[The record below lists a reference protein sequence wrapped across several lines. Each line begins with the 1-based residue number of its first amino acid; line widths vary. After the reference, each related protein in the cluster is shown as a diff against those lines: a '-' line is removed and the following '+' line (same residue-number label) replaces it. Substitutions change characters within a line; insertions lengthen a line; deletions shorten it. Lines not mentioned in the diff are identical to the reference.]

1 MFMKSDN
8 DSETGLRLNRSK
20 YSKNII
26 FSYLNINSIRNK
38 FDSVRAAITNYVDIL
53 IAAETKIN
61 ESFPTAQFA
70 IDGFHKP
77 LRLDA
82 TDKSGGLLVYVRS
95 YLPLRRLSKHEI
107 PSDIQALV
115 FEINL
120 RKKKWSFLSI
130 YKPPSQNC
138 QYFLNSLHN
147 IIYIYSGV
155 YGNHILLGDFNMDP
169 SHTQLSAF
177 MEHYN
182 YYNHI
187 KSNTC
192 FKGDGSCIDLILT
205 NRKYCFKNRSSF
217 GTGISDHHHFT
228 YSMLK
233 TTFDKEESKKVTYR
247 DYKQFQWENFE
258 KDLTSSVRNCNGE

>member
-1 MFMKSDN
+1 MFMTSDN
-8 DSETGLRLNRSK
+8 GSETALRLNRSK

-26 FSYLNINSIRNK
+26 FSCLSINSIRNN
-38 FDSVRAAITNYVDIL
+38 FDSIRAAIVNYVDIF
-53 IAAETKIN
+53 IATETKIN

-82 TDKSGGLLVYVRS
+82 ADKSGGLLVYVRS
-95 YLPLRRLSKHEI
+95 YLPLRQLTEHEI
-107 PSDIQALV
+107 SSHIQALV

-120 RKKKWSFLSI
+120 RKEKWFFLSI

-138 QYFLNSLHN
+138 QYFLDSLHN
-147 IIYIYSGV
+147 IIDFYSGV
-155 YGNHILLGDFNMDP
+155 YDNHIMLGDFNIDP

-182 YYNHI
+182 YYNLI
-187 KSNTC
+187 QNNTC

-205 NRKYCFKNRSSF
+205 NR
-217 GTGISDHHHFT
+217 
-228 YSMLK
+228 
-233 TTFDKEESKKVTYR
+233 
-247 DYKQFQWENFE
+247 
-258 KDLTSSVRNCNGE
+258 